1 MWTTTTLIQKCKQHK
16 FSDHVRNDEDRVVK
30 KCELATRKYLLKVK
44 SKQCD

>member
-30 KCELATRKYLLKVK
+30 KVRASNTEIPVESEIQAE
-44 SKQCD
+44 